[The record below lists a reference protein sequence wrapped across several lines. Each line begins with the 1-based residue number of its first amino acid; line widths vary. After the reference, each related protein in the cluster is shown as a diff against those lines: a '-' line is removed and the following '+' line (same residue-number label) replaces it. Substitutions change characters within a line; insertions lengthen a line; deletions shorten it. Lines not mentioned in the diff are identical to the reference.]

1 MIDTYKVYPFWR
13 SRISDVDEM
22 LDSARRGKTGILC
35 TSAGGRTI
43 RTISYGEKP
52 DLCRRANYVSACG
65 AKDTR
70 FYADR
75 EGKSPVIMLIGAT
88 HGQETEGVAA
98 LMNLISLL
106 ETGKDLRGVAIPSIT
121 EAYTRTA
128 PRLVIIPIYN
138 IDGRVRCVP
147 DSMIGEPHS
156 GLRYHGQ
163 GTWKDGT
170 LCGWPECKSVH
181 PIRDAVDHLG
191 AYYNDDGVNLMAD
204 NFFAPMAEETRALL
218 KLCDEEAPECVIGLH
233 GGENT
238 TNEFLHTD
246 YVSKRAREGLVRLAR
261 DVAYRQKARGLQ
273 TRVHPVPAEPDAP
286 PAFNLSS
293 ALHHVSGAV
302 SSTYES
308 NEGLAE
314 KYALSAEEI
323 LLHHYCLFES
333 LFRLAWRE

>member
-106 ETGKDLRGVAIPSIT
+106 ETYGVVAVTGQLSLEEEAIFSRFKLCALPIS
-121 EAYTRTA
+121 AHFA
-128 PRLVIIPIYN
+128 LVIVVSEHGSPRN
-138 IDGRVRCVP
+138 I
-147 DSMIGEPHS
+147 
-156 GLRYHGQ
+156 
-163 GTWKDGT
+163 
-170 LCGWPECKSVH
+170 
-181 PIRDAVDHLG
+181 
-191 AYYNDDGVNLMAD
+191 
-204 NFFAPMAEETRALL
+204 
-218 KLCDEEAPECVIGLH
+218 EAFH
-233 GGENT
+233 
-238 TNEFLHTD
+238 
-246 YVSKRAREGLVRLAR
+246 KRI
-261 DVAYRQKARGLQ
+261 
-273 TRVHPVPAEPDAP
+273 
-286 PAFNLSS
+286 NS
-293 ALHHVSGAV
+293 
-302 SSTYES
+302 
-308 NEGLAE
+308 
-314 KYALSAEEI
+314 
-323 LLHHYCLFES
+323 
-333 LFRLAWRE
+333 